1 MTQEKQKMLEDE
13 MFQEVVSPE
22 FLDWGNDEVA
32 FIKYDLYNGSPMWSI
47 YHADGTKIAVTDSR
61 EFAFVMAKQNDLQP
75 QSVH

>member
-1 MTQEKQKMLEDE
+1 MSQEKQKKIQDD
-13 MFQEVVSPE
+13 MFQEVVTAD
-22 FLDWGNDEVA
+22 FYDWGNDEVA

-61 EFAFVMAKQNDLQP
+61 EFAFVMAKQNDLLP